1 MFKATDRPNGIQ
13 LNSSKKTKTK
23 TQSYPDKYR
32 KHLKTF
38 FIPNQ
43 SLSFKVEVHTLLSD
57 SSENA
62 FQMLVKPIRKLIEQK
77 GFSKPTDPQEK
88 TIPKIL
94 DGKNILLISPT
105 ATGKTEA
112 AFLPILSLLMQQPK
126 TPGIKVLYITPLRA
140 LNRDLLERLRW
151 WCNNLDIKLAVR
163 HGDTE
168 TKERTRQSKCPPD
181 ILITTPET
189 LQAILTGWLLRQ
201 HLQSLRWIVVDEVH
215 ELADSKRG
223 SQLSLALERVRNLI
237 GKDFQM
243 VGLSATVGSPDK
255 VAQFLVG
262 VNRPVEI
269 VRVPVAKMVKL
280 QVLYPEPNEED
291 VQLAT
296 KIYTHPEVAARL
308 RIIRDYMSKRK
319 SVLLFTNTRS
329 ISEVLASRF
338 KVWDV
343 DFPISIHHGSLAKPS
358 RIAAETGLR
367 KGALKGLIATS
378 SLELGIDVGH
388 VDLVIQYMSPRQVS
402 RLIQRVGRAGHTYGK
417 LSEGVII
424 GMDSDDTLE
433 ALVIARRAL
442 SEELEP
448 LTVPDKPYDVLAH
461 QTAGLLLK
469 NKRLTF
475 SEILEITR
483 KATPFQNLT
492 LEDIEKILK
501 YMHNR
506 FPRLAWASFED
517 QVVLRP
523 QRSKALFEYYFDNLS
538 MIPEEKQFLVIDE
551 STDSSIGVLDEA
563 FMAEYGKPGTKFII
577 RGSPW
582 QIIHA
587 TEDKV
592 YVRPVEDPT
601 GSIPSW
607 IGEEIPVPYE
617 VAQEVAEIRGFV
629 EEQNQRGASPQQI
642 STMLAEKYCADQKTI
657 FHALTETLE
666 QVQSGFPVPTPE
678 RIVVENWGE
687 FIIVHS
693 NFGSLTN
700 RALAQL
706 LGQVLSDKL
715 GRGMVVQHDPYRIFV
730 QTMGSM
736 SAERLVEV
744 LKEIQNFSEQAVRST
759 LIQSTIKTGLFKRRV
774 IQVARRFGALKKWA
788 DFSNVSLQKLIASF
802 EGTPI
807 YDEGLKEVF
816 SKDLDADGLVKVL
829 RNLHEGKT
837 RLQVVE
843 TGGIIT
849 PVARVGLERVS
860 MKTDLIPPEQMR
872 VVLVES
878 AKARLLNE
886 TGNFVC
892 TACWDYMELIRLKA
906 LPDKPKCPRCGSFAI
921 GMLKVEEEK
930 ALPLLEKRG
939 EKLAKNEEKMRQYA
953 KQTADL
959 IEKYGKIAA
968 VALSARRVNVSEAAL
983 ILEKESKPSDKFYE
997 LVLESERK
1005 ALSKRFK

>member
-1 MFKATDRPNGIQ
+1 MQAT
-13 LNSSKKTKTK
+13 
-23 TQSYPDKYR
+23 
-32 KHLKTF
+32 
-38 FIPNQ
+38 
-43 SLSFKVEVHTLLSD
+43 
-57 SSENA
+57 SESA
-62 FQMLVKPIRKLIEQK
+62 FEMLVKPLRRLIEQK
-77 GFSKPTDPQEK
+77 RFLKPTEPQEK

-112 AFLPILSLLMQQPK
+112 AFLPILSMLLQLPK

-140 LNRDLLERLRW
+140 LNRDLLERLQW

-201 HLQSLRWIVVDEVH
+201 SLQSLKWVVIDEVH

-223 SQLSLALERVRNLI
+223 SQLSLALERIRDLI

-262 VNRPVEI
+262 DKRPVEI
-269 VRVPVAKMVKL
+269 IRVPVAKMVKL
-280 QVLYPEPNEED
+280 QVIYPKPTEED
-291 VQLAT
+291 AQFAS

-308 RIIRDYMSKRK
+308 RIIRDYMNKRK

-329 ISEVLASRF
+329 VSEVLASRF

-358 RIAAETGLR
+358 RIAAETGLK

-388 VDLVIQYMSPRQVS
+388 IDLVIQYMSPRQVS
-402 RLIQRVGRAGHTYGK
+402 RLIQRVGRAGHTYGN
-417 LSEGVII
+417 LSEGIII

-442 SEELEP
+442 TEELEP
-448 LTVPDKPYDVLAH
+448 LSVPDKPYDVLAH
-461 QTAGLLLK
+461 QIAGLLLK
-469 NKRLTF
+469 NRRLAF
-475 SEILEITR
+475 NEILGIC
-483 KATPFQNLT
+483 KNAAPFENLT
-492 LEDIEKILK
+492 IDDVEKILK

-523 QRSKALFEYYFDNLS
+523 QRTKALFEYYFDNLS

-551 STDSSIGVLDEA
+551 STDTSIGVLDEA

-587 TEDKV
+587 TEEKV
-592 YVRPVEDPT
+592 YVRPVDDPT

-617 VAQEVAEIRGFV
+617 IAQELADIRGFV
-629 EEQNQRGASPQQI
+629 EEKAHSGFSGEQI
-642 STMLAEKYCADQKTI
+642 SALLSERYPANQETI
-657 FHALTETLE
+657 RHALEETLE
-666 QVQSGFPVPTPE
+666 QVNSGFPVPTIE
-678 RIVVENWGE
+678 RIVVEDWGE

-715 GRGMVVQHDPYRIFV
+715 GHGIIVQHDPYRIFV

-736 SAERLVEV
+736 TAERLVDV
-744 LKEIQNFSEQAVRST
+744 LKEIQCMSEQAIRNT
-759 LIQSTIKTGLFKRRV
+759 LKQSTVKTGLFKRRV

-788 DFSNVSLQKLIASF
+788 DFGSISIQKLITSF

-807 YDEGLKEVF
+807 YEEGLKEVF
-816 SKDLDADGLVKVL
+816 SKDIDGDGLVKVL
-829 RNLHEGKT
+829 GRLRDGLV
-837 RLQVVE
+837 RLQVVN
-843 TGGIIT
+843 TGGNPT
-849 PVARVGLERVS
+849 PVARVGIERVS

-872 VVLVES
+872 AVLVES

-892 TACWDYMELIRLKA
+892 TTCWDYMESIRIKD
-906 LPDKPKCPRCGSFAI
+906 LPDKPKCPRCGSLAI
-921 GMLKVEEEK
+921 GMLKIEEEK
-930 ALPLLEKRG
+930 ALPLIEKRG
-939 EKLAKNEEKMRQYA
+939 EKLAKNEEKMKMYA
-953 KQTADL
+953 KQTAEL
-959 IEKYGKIAA
+959 IEKYGKAAA
-968 VALSARRVNVSEAAL
+968 VALSARRVSAADMRVV
-983 ILEKESKPSDKFYE
+983 LEKEPKLSDKFYE
-997 LVLESERK
+997 LVLEAERK
-1005 ALSKRFK
+1005 VLSKRFR